1 MKSMTGHGRGESLQ
15 HGYKVAVEI
24 SAVNR
29 KQLEIQVNLPR
40 EFDRHEGV
48 VRERV
53 QAKVSR
59 GRVSVRISVLT
70 AKGEEV
76 SRVVINRELAEES
89 ARQLRAIAESVQVEA
104 AISIEAV
111 MRVPGVIRIESG
123 VEDADMVLPA
133 IRKATDQA
141 IKALLEMRVAEGE
154 QLAKDLKHRIE
165 LMSKA
170 VSRVERRAP
179 KVLTRYREQLME
191 RIKQAKVD
199 VSDPN
204 DERLLKEVVLF
215 ADRSDITEEL
225 TRLESHFQQFK
236 RLVVSKQPVGRTL
249 DFLAQ
254 ELNREVN
261 TVGSKAND
269 AAISKDVVV
278 LKTELEKFRE
288 QVQNVE

>member
-1 MKSMTGHGRGESLQ
+1 MTGHGRGESLQ
-15 HGYKVAVEI
+15 QGYKVAVEI

-48 VRERV
+48 IRGRV
-53 QAKVSR
+53 QQKVSR
-59 GRVSVRISVLT
+59 GRVSVRVSVLT

-76 SRVVINRELAEES
+76 NRVVINRELAEES
-89 ARQLRAIAESVQVEA
+89 ARQLRAIADSVQVDA

-123 VEDADMVLPA
+123 VEDVDLVLPA

-141 IKALLEMRVAEGE
+141 IKGLLEMRVSEGE
-154 QLAKDLKHRIE
+154 QLAKDLKHRID

-191 RIKQAKVD
+191 RIKQAKVE
-199 VSDPN
+199 VSDQN

-215 ADRSDITEEL
+215 ADRSDISEEL

-269 AAISKDVVV
+269 ASISKDVVV

>member
-1 MKSMTGHGRGESLQ
+1 
-15 HGYKVAVEI
+15 
-24 SAVNR
+24 
-29 KQLEIQVNLPR
+29 
-40 EFDRHEGV
+40 
-48 VRERV
+48 
-53 QAKVSR
+53 
-59 GRVSVRISVLT
+59 
-70 AKGEEV
+70 
-76 SRVVINRELAEES
+76 
-89 ARQLRAIAESVQVEA
+89 
-104 AISIEAV
+104 
-111 MRVPGVIRIESG
+111 
-123 VEDADMVLPA
+123 
-133 IRKATDQA
+133 
-141 IKALLEMRVAEGE
+141 MRVAEGE